1 MDRQPSDAVADPD
14 ALAAARRRRE
24 GVPASRRLSGFAVAI
39 VGLPVLTTALVA
51 VRASISLDSVLLL
64 YLLAV
69 VVIAVIGGML
79 PALVAAV
86 SSFLLANWFLTK
98 PYQTFDVE
106 SRDSVIA
113 LVVFVVVA
121 TIVSLV
127 VDISSTRLLA
137 ATRSRTEAD
146 LLARFAAQP
155 AADTSPISA
164 LRLIQ
169 TQFGMDAVALVDQR
183 NGANHVVVFAGNK
196 PDPTVEPSFQV
207 HAGGGLCVVG
217 TGPRLFAEDRRM
229 LDNLAATAARAWE
242 GRELAAEAARST
254 ELAAIDRLRSALLA
268 AVGHDLR
275 TPLAGIKAAVSS
287 LRQHDV
293 AWSASQQD
301 ELLATIE
308 ESADRLADLIAN
320 LLAMSRIEAGT
331 VLVDLAPTSLDE
343 VVARA
348 VTGMPAHRIELH
360 VPEDLPMVLADP
372 GLLERVVANLV
383 DNAVRHEPP
392 DRRVSID
399 AAPDDDRHVRL
410 SVVDHGPG
418 LGEGKWETMF
428 APFQRFDDRAVGTG
442 LGLAIA
448 RGFSAAMDATV
459 APSNTE
465 GGGLTMAITLPVA
478 P

>member
-1 MDRQPSDAVADPD
+1 MDRQSSDAVADPE
-14 ALAAARRRRE
+14 ALAAPRRRE
-24 GVPASRRLSGFAVAI
+24 GVPASRRRAGVAAAV
-39 VGLPVLTTALVA
+39 VGLPVLTAALVA
-51 VRASISLDSVLLL
+51 VRESISLDSVLLL

-69 VVIAVIGGML
+69 VLVAVVGGML

-98 PYQTFDVE
+98 PYHTFDVE
-106 SRDSVIA
+106 NRDSVIA
-113 LVVFVVVA
+113 LLVFIVVAAIVSVVVD
-121 TIVSLV
+121 VS
-127 VDISSTRLLA
+127 SRRLLA
-137 ATRSRTEAD
+137 ATRSRTEAE
-146 LLARFAAQP
+146 LLSRFAAQP
-155 AADTSPISA
+155 AADTSPTSA
-164 LRLIQ
+164 LELIQ
-169 TQFGMDAVALVDQR
+169 TTLGMDAVALVEGR
-183 NGANHVVVFAGNK
+183 NGGERVVEATGEL
-196 PDPTVEPSFQV
+196 DRSVEPSFRV
-207 HAGGGLCVVG
+207 SAGGGLYVVA
-217 TGPRLFAEDRRM
+217 TGPQLFAEDRRM
-229 LDNLAATAARAWE
+229 LATLAATAARAWE
-242 GRELAAEAARST
+242 GRQLAAEAARST

-275 TPLAGIKAAVSS
+275 TPLAAVKAAVSS

-331 VLVDLAPTSLDE
+331 LLVDLAPTSLDE

-348 VTGMPAHRIELH
+348 VIGMPADHIELH

-372 GLLERVVANLV
+372 GLLERVMANLV

-392 DRRVSID
+392 GGRVSID
-399 AAPDDDRHVRL
+399 TVKVDDNHIRV
-410 SVVDHGPG
+410 SVIDHGAG
-418 LGEGKWETMF
+418 LAEANWDTMF
-428 APFQRFDDRAVGTG
+428 APFQRFDDRGVGTG

-448 RGFSAAMDATV
+448 RGFSAAMDASLS
-459 APSNTE
+459 PSHTE